1 MKKAGLYF
9 WIFPLVFF
17 VLYSCS
23 TTKKGIINQEYHT
36 LTTKYNVLFNGKEA
50 FAVGKQILEQ
60 AYEDN
65 FYELIP
71 VEPINLRGENIDES
85 SIVPGFDRAEEKAVK
100 AIQKHSMNIN
110 GNQYNR
116 QIDAAYLLL
125 GKARYFDRRF
135 FPALEA
141 FNFLLKS
148 GANQSIF
155 VQGKIWREK
164 TNIRLQNHELAIQNL
179 KPIAK
184 SLNPRN
190 KFYPLANATVAE
202 AFINLKEIDSAAYYM
217 KRAALAAPKRRSKAR
232 YLFISGQL
240 FESLEKTDSAQWA
253 YEAITDLKR
262 KAPRKFYI
270 NAKIKQTLLNRSSVF
285 EDRIERIERLLKN
298 YENKPFEHVLNR
310 SLGSLYLEER
320 QDSLALIHFN
330 RSLESPS
337 IDSYTQIENYQ
348 DLSDYYF
355 GKGNYLKTGDYL
367 DKLLPLFDESTVAH
381 KKLKRKRE
389 NLTEVI
395 VYEKTIQKTDS
406 ILSLL
411 SMNQEEQLQFF
422 QNYID
427 EQQSLAEKILE
438 SQSKKSQFLTQ
449 KSTQNAFYFYNPKVV
464 LKGRQ
469 TYKANWGNRPN
480 VDNWRQT
487 ASIQTVLSKTTLDSE
502 LSSKKAIFIQQ
513 TPESYVTAL
522 PKKENAKDS
531 ITRLNQKAYLQL
543 GMIYK
548 EKFGDFPLARMRLDT
563 LLISNPPEAIAVQA
577 LYHLYRM
584 NEKEFPQVAAENKA
598 RLVTDYPDTSFA
610 RLLSDPDNYD
620 DSGIITPETLYAKA
634 LDLFEKQDFKNV
646 LREIES
652 LEVVTSGSQ
661 MEPKIA
667 LLKAHTKG
675 RLHGVTTWKEA
686 LQEVATNF
694 SAVGEG
700 INAKALIEQI
710 EANNNL
716 EEKGVIYKNYKWIF
730 PFLNSNQRQS
740 LAFYDQ
746 VKSILSTTKRN
757 WIVSQD
763 VYDETYSFVVIHGIR
778 DTQEIEIL
786 KANKGMKSA
795 LALETLDNFV
805 ALTSQYRAYM
815 KNKTWKNESK

>member
-438 SQSKKSQFLTQ
+438 SQTKKSQFLTQ

-502 LSSKKAIFIQQ
+502 LSSKKAVFIQQ

>member
-1 MKKAGLYF
+1 MKKVGLFF

-17 VLYSCS
+17 VLHSCS

-502 LSSKKAIFIQQ
+502 LSSKKAVFIQQ

-757 WIVSQD
+757 WMVSQD

>member
-502 LSSKKAIFIQQ
+502 LSSKKAVFIQQ

-786 KANKGMKSA
+786 KANQGMKSA

>member
-320 QDSLALIHFN
+320 RDSLALIHFN

>member
-1 MKKAGLYF
+1 MKKVGLFF
-9 WIFPLVFF
+9 WIFPLAFF
-17 VLYSCS
+17 VLHSCS

-320 QDSLALIHFN
+320 RDSLALIHFN

-502 LSSKKAIFIQQ
+502 LSSKKAVFIQQ

>member
-320 QDSLALIHFN
+320 RDSLALIHFN

-438 SQSKKSQFLTQ
+438 SQTKKSQFLTQ

-502 LSSKKAIFIQQ
+502 LSSKKAVFIQQ

-786 KANKGMKSA
+786 KANQGMKSA